1 MQGAIADHERTKIAE
16 RTRRGKLHWARQGA
30 MVGGH
35 GPYGY
40 KFVRRTDDERAHLEI
55 VEPRASIVRDMFMMV
70 AEEQVSTRGVAMRL
84 EQRGIQTPKGANQ
97 WSPRTIARL
106 LANTAYE
113 GVFYYQSDQR
123 QLLLPVDDN

>member
-1 MQGAIADHERTKIAE
+1 MHMQGAIADHERTKIAE

-40 KFVRRTDDERAHLEI
+40 KFVRRADDERAHLEI

-70 AEEQVSTRGVAMRL
+70 AEEQVSTIGM
-84 EQRGIQTPKGANQ
+84 
-97 WSPRTIARL
+97 
-106 LANTAYE
+106 
-113 GVFYYQSDQR
+113 
-123 QLLLPVDDN
+123 